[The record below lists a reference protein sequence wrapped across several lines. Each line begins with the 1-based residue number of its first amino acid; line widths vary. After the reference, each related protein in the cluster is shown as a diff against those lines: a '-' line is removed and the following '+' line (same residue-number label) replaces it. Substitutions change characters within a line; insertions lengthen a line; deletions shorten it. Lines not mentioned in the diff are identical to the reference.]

1 MNELGNRTG
10 YGVSFRTTVSSCS
23 ILVSLR
29 FLRSHKFR
37 RIDRSDVIVLRGMYN
52 GRSPPHARRQIVPSR
67 RCSSCPAMR
76 RSTWLWPEVAVKT
89 LPRRSSSNPTP
100 ESAGMPSPT
109 AIKRANTDPTE
120 SPTAFSLQVELLSR
134 TPEQIMSASARL
146 VSMIKHDT
154 ACQEGIRTAGGV
166 RSAVTLLKLSQTA
179 GNQRLTNAASRLLL
193 HLARDNPRN
202 QDEICTLEGIPCLVD
217 VVLTFGRPGVES
229 TTPTTEPQSPGR
241 QLLEM
246 TEAVRSAAV
255 ALGMLAD
262 RHARAIARAGGIKA
276 SDRASRTPSTS
287 SSPTPD
293 RVHLLTCFAHSPGA
307 PLATRPRALQEC
319 RDCSGG
325 HAVSYCVRRWGGGGR
340 ARAGGRGRYP
350 FWPHVWRTG
359 LSVGRA
365 PVYLRVIYASQL
377 KEQSPYLYSVPAAAR
392 LPTPLKTKTRHAPPR
407 CAHVVRRET
416 QSQAACGEHGCA
428 QLHATLESVAA
439 GTVVTSVKRSARGA
453 CRSLSY
459 ALPATYFPDK
469 A

>member
-1 MNELGNRTG
+1 
-10 YGVSFRTTVSSCS
+10 
-23 ILVSLR
+23 
-29 FLRSHKFR
+29 
-37 RIDRSDVIVLRGMYN
+37 MYN
-52 GRSPPHARRQIVPSR
+52 GSSPPHARRQTVPSR

-76 RSTWLWPEVAVKT
+76 RSTWLWPELAVRT
-89 LPRRSSSNPTP
+89 LPRASSILTP

-109 AIKRANTDPTE
+109 AIRRANTDVTE

-146 VSMIKHDT
+146 VSMIRNDT

-179 GNQRLTNAASRLLL
+179 GNQRLINAASRLLL

-202 QDEICTLEGIPCLVD
+202 QDEICTLDGIPCLVD

-229 TTPTTEPQSPGR
+229 TTPTTEPRSPGR

-246 TEAVRSAAV
+246 TEAVRSATV

-293 RVHLLTCFAHSPGA
+293 RVHLLTCLAHSPGA

-319 RDCSGG
+319 RDCGGG
-325 HAVSYCVRRWGGGGR
+325 HAISYCVRRWGGGGR
-340 ARAGGRGRYP
+340 ARVGGRGRYP
-350 FWPHVWRTG
+350 FWRTG

-365 PVYLRVIYASQL
+365 PVSLRMIYAPLQ
-377 KEQSPYLYSVPAAAR
+377 PASKNARTVAVFVLGAAR
-392 LPTPLKTKTRHAPPR
+392 LPD
-407 CAHVVRRET
+407 
-416 QSQAACGEHGCA
+416 S
-428 QLHATLESVAA
+428 
-439 GTVVTSVKRSARGA
+439 
-453 CRSLSY
+453 
-459 ALPATYFPDK
+459 
-469 A
+469 